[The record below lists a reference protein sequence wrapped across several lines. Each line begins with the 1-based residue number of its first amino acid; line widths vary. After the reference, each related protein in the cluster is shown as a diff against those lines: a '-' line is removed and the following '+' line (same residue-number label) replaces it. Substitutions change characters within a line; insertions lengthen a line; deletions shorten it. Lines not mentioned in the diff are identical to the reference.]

1 MRPSEQAAPVR
12 RAVVAATLLLGV
24 GVVSTTQA
32 CGGRSFELAPFDPD
46 GSDGASG
53 DGSGG
58 STDGSGGAGATGANA
73 ATGAGS
79 GVGGGTGGVGNGGV
93 GGSSGSGNPVDCLT
107 CAGFE
112 CPALIECLTD
122 PVCAQGTFC
131 AISDCL
137 GGGGQPD
144 PICFLDCFGGD
155 PDAAFA
161 AFDAL
166 SCVFTQC
173 GDECADLLGGDFPGL

>member
-1 MRPSEQAAPVR
+1 MR
-12 RAVVAATLLLGV
+12 RAVILATLLLGI
-24 GVVSTTQA
+24 GIVSTTQA
-32 CGGRSFELAPFDPD
+32 CGGRSFELAPLDRE
-46 GSDGASG
+46 GAGGNS

-58 STDGSGGAGATGANA
+58 SAADGSGGTGTGAAGAST
-73 ATGAGS
+73 S
-79 GVGGGTGGVGNGGV
+79 SGGTGTGAAGASGGTGNVGNGDV

-107 CAGFE
+107 CAAFE
-112 CPALIECLTD
+112 CPALLECLTD

-166 SCVFTQC
+166 SCIFTQC
-173 GDECADLLGGDFPGL
+173 GDECQDLLGGDFPGL